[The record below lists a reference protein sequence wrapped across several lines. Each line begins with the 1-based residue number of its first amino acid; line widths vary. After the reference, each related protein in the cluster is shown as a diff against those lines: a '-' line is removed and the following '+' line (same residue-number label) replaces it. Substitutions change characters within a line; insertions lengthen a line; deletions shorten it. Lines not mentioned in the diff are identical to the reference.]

1 MKIRCDPSLKV
12 LNKSEVSLWR
22 TRLSH
27 LQIALLV
34 SQYFGKRHDEK
45 KTLAEVFSKVKFQ
58 YCIDNEDHE
67 ILMMAD
73 YKEVIKGYTRT
84 VGEITEEQQRDL
96 IKIFEKRV
104 AAEESQI
111 RHDYFDMK
119 KADKVERMVAFVSNP
134 NTPQTEDTWLTCVY
148 RLCKTLAVARQALF
162 KVAQYGDT
170 SIVHTFP
177 PTSVKSKASAPGWS
191 GPSNSAASASTR
203 STSDLVQQRSERQ
216 AYSTDPTEFQCC
228 GFATHRVADCP
239 FKGLHDVTV
248 QDLVPHSYPP

>member
-1 MKIRCDPSLKV
+1 M
-12 LNKSEVSLWR
+12 WR

-27 LQIALLV
+27 LQIARLV

-73 YKEVIKGYTRT
+73 YKEAIKGYTRT

-96 IKIFEKRV
+96 IKIFEKRI

-134 NTPQTEDTWLTCVY
+134 NNPQTEDTWLVCD
-148 RLCKTLAVARQALF
+148 CKTLAVACQALF

-177 PTSVKSKASAPGWS
+177 PTSVKPMTSASGWS
-191 GPSNSAASASTR
+191 T
-203 STSDLVQQRSERQ
+203 LLRQ
-216 AYSTDPTEFQCC
+216 
-228 GFATHRVADCP
+228 
-239 FKGLHDVTV
+239 
-248 QDLVPHSYPP
+248 PPPVRRQT